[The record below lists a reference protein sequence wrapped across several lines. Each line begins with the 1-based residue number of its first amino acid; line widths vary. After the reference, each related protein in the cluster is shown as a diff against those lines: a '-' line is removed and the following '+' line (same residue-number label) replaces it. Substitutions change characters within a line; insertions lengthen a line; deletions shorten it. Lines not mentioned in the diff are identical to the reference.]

1 MRHFFIANS
10 CTFQTSKCT
19 ARIWQILLKIVGGIL
34 LCFSSFCRV
43 SRGFSQKAPPRVR
56 LERLRQEKTHY
67 LPVIAKYKFC
77 SFEKGLTV
85 EHSEWKWLL
94 FMDVGYLFDITFI
107 WQLFRSMTRLGSKV
121 GWKLTW
127 SQKCR
132 KSEISLQ
139 NLMYIYQKQCEIMQ
153 KIQWNSS
160 NGQLISHW
168 FPVEMVHN

>member
-107 WQLFRSMTRLGSKV
+107 WQLFRSMTRLGSKWNKPLEFDV
-121 GWKLTW
+121 YLPKTMWNHAKN
-127 SQKCR
+127 S
-132 KSEISLQ
+132 
-139 NLMYIYQKQCEIMQ
+139 MKQL
-153 KIQWNSS
+153 KRPSS
-160 NGQLISHW
+160 LISHW
-168 FPVEMVHN
+168 FMWKCEKVRCQRSDRS